1 MGMPRDE
8 IFEKVKG
15 LLVDAL
21 SVDEDAVTP
30 TATLS
35 GDLGAE
41 SIDYLEIMF
50 KIEKTFGIKIPKGE
64 LFPDNSQNLLKD
76 PNFVQNGKVTPQ
88 GLAELK
94 RRMPHVDL
102 SRVEADPD
110 INKMSELF
118 TVDAIVNYLDGKL
131 NA

>member
-1 MGMPRDE
+1 MGMPREE
-8 IFEKVKG
+8 IFSKVQG

-21 SVDEDAVTP
+21 SVDEEQVTP

-64 LFPDNSQNLLKD
+64 LFPDTGQALPKD
-76 PNFVQNGKVTPQ
+76 FVQDNKVT
-88 GLAELK
+88 
-94 RRMPHVDL
+94 
-102 SRVEADPD
+102 
-110 INKMSELF
+110 
-118 TVDAIVNYLDGKL
+118 
-131 NA
+131 

>member
-1 MGMPRDE
+1 M
-8 IFEKVKG
+8 
-15 LLVDAL
+15 
-21 SVDEDAVTP
+21 
-30 TATLS
+30 
-35 GDLGAE
+35 
-41 SIDYLEIMF
+41 
-50 KIEKTFGIKIPKGE
+50 
-64 LFPDNSQNLLKD
+64 
-76 PNFVQNGKVTPQ
+76 QNGKVTPQ